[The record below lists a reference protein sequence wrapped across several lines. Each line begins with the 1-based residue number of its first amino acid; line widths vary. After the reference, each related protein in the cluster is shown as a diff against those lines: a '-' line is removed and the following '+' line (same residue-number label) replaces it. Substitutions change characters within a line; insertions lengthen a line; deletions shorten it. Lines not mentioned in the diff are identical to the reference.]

1 MSAKSRDHSP
11 HERSIKS
18 YDIRMDHSAINQ
30 SRHHPSEILEKPPMP
45 PLFKT
50 PSFNLDEGNSQFVSQ
65 SPNKLNSDKDISPG
79 TGTGMS
85 ESQNE
90 EKNAKETIN
99 KKNIKGIKIQITK
112 TELSR
117 ILKKPAT
124 IQEEESKFKENQEAL
139 DKILSLEKTIQRK
152 NELLEENMKKIKD
165 LHQNEEDM
173 KLNFYKQAKEA
184 SIKIKAM
191 TMEIENLIE
200 KNRQNSEN
208 LLEKQ
213 RDLQTFK
220 EVVGLKD
227 QEIKRMV
234 GELGEA
240 QEENKRLVDLNK
252 ELAEG
257 KEGQKEFVRDFN
269 ALNFKIKTL
278 YEENQGLR
286 ETIESLEME
295 IASLNSQKDFLFNLY
310 EKTKEELENKE
321 KKVIFIMNFV

>member
-1 MSAKSRDHSP
+1 
-11 HERSIKS
+11 
-18 YDIRMDHSAINQ
+18 MDHSAAINQ
-30 SRHHPSEILEKPPMP
+30 SRHHPSEILEKPLMP

-65 SPNKLNSDKDISPG
+65 SPNMLNSDKNISPG
-79 TGTGMS
+79 TVMS

-90 EKNAKETIN
+90 EKNGKETIN

-139 DKILSLEKTIQRK
+139 DKILNLEKTIQRK

-184 SIKIKAM
+184 SMKIKAM

-240 QEENKRLVDLNK
+240 QEENKRLVDLNR

-269 ALNFKIKTL
+269 VLNFKIKTL

-286 ETIESLEME
+286 ERIEGLEME
-295 IASLNSQKDFLFNLY
+295 IANLNSQKDFLFNIY

-321 KKVIFIMNFV
+321 KKVIF